1 MTNQVLGNH
10 EVIGQTFSHYRILE
24 KIGGGGMGMVYKA
37 EDVTLHRLVAMKFL
51 PDEVPKDPQALARF
65 QREGQAASAL
75 NHPNICTIH
84 EIGQQGGRPF
94 IAMEFLDGQTL
105 KHRIAGR
112 PLDVNVLLRLAI
124 EVADAL
130 DAAHTEGIVH
140 RDIKP
145 ENIFVTKRGH
155 AKILDFGLAKVT
167 LASSTLSKIGVG
179 TTQTSVLDKLHLTS
193 PGAILG
199 TVAYMSPEQA
209 RAEEL
214 DARTDLFSFG
224 VVLYEMAT
232 GQLPFRGDSPA
243 TIYEAILNH
252 SPLSP
257 LRLNPDLPPKLEDII
272 NRALEKDRGLRYQS
286 AKDMQAELQR
296 LERDIEIEKFPAR
309 VANRAT
315 GISPG
320 QSERS
325 SSAQMKT
332 SAPMWVWRRK
342 LLFSTA
348 SLIAAAAIAELFFI
362 RSRSATALTATD
374 TIVLADVA
382 NSTGDAVFD
391 DTLKQALSVELE
403 QSPFLKILPQTK
415 IQDTLRLMG
424 RSPDEPLT
432 PEVGRELCQRAA
444 GKAVLW
450 GSIATLGTHFVIG
463 LTAAECSTGN
473 HLASEQIQSANKE
486 DVLKTLGKAAS
497 RLRSKLGESLSSVQK
512 FDTPLEQATTPSLEA
527 LKAYSL
533 GRKAQYQRGNSAA
546 LPLFKRAIELD
557 PNFAVAYAALGI
569 AYSNLGEPGLAN
581 ENLQRAYALRD
592 RVSEREKL
600 RISASY
606 HSYFDGDLVKGSEMY
621 ELWAQAYPRDGVP
634 PGNLGAINFYMGRYE
649 EALSQTLE
657 HLRIDPDNGMGYG
670 NLVAQYAALN
680 RFDEAKAAYQGA
692 MARRLDDASLHGNL
706 YGIAF
711 VQEDAAEM
719 ERQIA
724 WAAGKP
730 GTEDVLLSFAS
741 DTEAF
746 HGRLSKARALSLRA
760 IDSARRNDQKETA
773 AAWQM
778 NAALREAEFGNASR
792 ARKETSSALAMAFT
806 RDVQILAALA
816 LARAGALIKAQ
827 EIAEDLAKH
836 FPHDTLIVSYWLPT
850 INAALEINRGNPS
863 NAIEILRVTVPYEL
877 GEPYPLFQVGGY
889 LYPVYVRA
897 QSYLLLHRGGEAAT
911 EFQRILDHRGIVM
924 NCPLGA
930 LARLGLARAYTL
942 QGNIVKSRSS
952 YQDFFT
958 LWKGADSDI
967 PILKDAKAEY
977 AKLQ

>member
-1 MTNQVLGNH
+1 MTNYDPRIMASPGFIVGRTLG
-10 EVIGQTFSHYRILE
+10 HYRIVE
-24 KIGGGGMGMVYKA
+24 EIGAGGMGVVYRA
-37 EDVTLHRLVAMKFL
+37 HDRRLERDVALKILAPGTLANESSRKRFRREAVALSK
-51 PDEVPKDPQALARF
+51 V
-65 QREGQAASAL
+65 
-75 NHPNICTIH
+75 NHPNIATVHDFDTQEGLDFLVMEHIPGTTLS
-84 EIGQQGGRPF
+84 EKLVTGSLPEKEV
-94 IAMEFLDGQTL
+94 IALGTQ
-105 KHRIAGR
+105 
-112 PLDVNVLLRLAI
+112 LA
-124 EVADAL
+124 EGL
-130 DAAHTEGIVH
+130 SAAHERGVVH
-140 RDIKP
+140 RDVKP
-145 ENIFVTKRGH
+145 GNLRLTPDGRL
-155 AKILDFGLAKVT
+155 KILDFGLAKLRLPLT
-167 LASSTLSKIGVG
+167 ETATTESLTETQAMVG
-179 TTQTSVLDKLHLTS
+179 TLPYT
-193 PGAILG
+193 A
-199 TVAYMSPEQA
+199 PEQLLGG
-209 RAEEL
+209 EI
-214 DARTDLFSFG
+214 DARTDIHAAGF
-224 VVLYEMAT
+224 VLYEMAT
-232 GQLPFRGDSPA
+232 GQRPFADVESWQLIG
-243 TIYEAILNH
+243 AILRQA
-252 SPLSP
+252 PVRP
-257 LRLNPDLPPKLEDII
+257 RQLNPKLSAELERII
-272 NRALEKDRGLRYQS
+272 GKCVEKQPENRYQS
-286 AKDMQAELQR
+286 AKELAVDLRRMALASSTTQEPAARR
-296 LERDIEIEKFPAR
+296 LRKHWVRKTAALALAMG
-309 VANRAT
+309 VLLVVT
-315 GISPG
+315 G
-320 QSERS
+320 
-325 SSAQMKT
+325 
-332 SAPMWVWRRK
+332 
-342 LLFSTA
+342 LLV
-348 SLIAAAAIAELFFI
+348 
-362 RSRSATALTATD
+362 RSRRVHALTPSD
-374 TIVLADVA
+374 TIVLADFV
-382 NSTGDAVFD
+382 NSTPDPVFD
-391 DTLKQALSVELE
+391 DALNQALTVELE
-403 QSPFLKILPQTK
+403 QSPFLKILPEARVR
-415 IQDTLRLMG
+415 DTLRLMG
-424 RSPDEPLT
+424 RSPDAPLT

-444 GKAVLW
+444 GRAVLW
-450 GSIATLGTHFVIG
+450 GSIAALGAQYVIG
-463 LTAAECSTGN
+463 LSAAECSSGN
-473 HLASEQIQSANKE
+473 HLASEQTQSVSKE
-486 DVLKTLGKAAS
+486 AVLKTLGTAAS
-497 RLRSKLGESLSSVQK
+497 RLRSKLGESLTSVRQ

-634 PGNLGAINFYMGRYE
+634 LGNLGAINFYMGRYE

-680 RFDEAKAAYQGA
+680 RFDEAKAAYQEA

-730 GTEDVLLSFAS
+730 GAEDVLLSFAS

-792 ARKETSSALAMAFT
+792 ARKGTSSALAMAST

-863 NAIEILRVTVPYEL
+863 KAIEILQVTIPYEL

-897 QSYLLLHRGGEAAT
+897 QSYLLLRRGDEAAA
-911 EFQRILDHRGIVM
+911 EFQRMLDHRGIVM

-930 LARLGLARAYTL
+930 LARLGLARAYAL
-942 QGNIVKSRSS
+942 QGHTAESRST
-952 YQDFFT
+952 YQKFFT
-958 LWKGADSDI
+958 LWKDADSDM
-967 PILKDAKAEY
+967 PILRQAKAEY